1 LGQPLLVV
9 LLCGA
14 FCLAPLALYLSWLAS
29 INRRP
34 RPTVVVGGWDFAWL
48 LGGLSGFL
56 IFGGGL
62 LVAGLQSNVRYATR
76 GNWQQVRDALDREAI
91 TWAAIAVG
99 YLLVVGGLSALVIA
113 SRLRTLTVFNIDRPE
128 AEAAIDAALA
138 EAGVSANRFGNVW
151 SNDRPV
157 VSFDAF
163 AGLRHV
169 SVRIL
174 SPDPR
179 ACEELERA
187 LRQKLAAAPP
197 ADASVAPWLY
207 SAAISCGV
215 TVVCCTLLVAF
226 FIYLATMTR

>member
-1 LGQPLLVV
+1 MPLLVI
-9 LLCGA
+9 LLCGV
-14 FCLAPLALYLSWLAS
+14 FCLAPLALYLSWLGS

-34 RPTVVVGGWDFAWL
+34 RPTVVGGEWDFVWM

-62 LVAGLQSNVRYATR
+62 LVAGLQSNFRYVAR
-76 GNWQQVRDALDREAI
+76 GNWQQVSEAWGQEGI
-91 TWAAIAVG
+91 TWVIVAVG

-113 SRLRTLTVFNIDRPE
+113 SRLRTLSVFNIDRPE

-138 EAGVSANRFGNVW
+138 EAGVSASRFGNVW

-157 VSFDAF
+157 VSIDAF
-163 AGLRHV
+163 TGLRHV
-169 SVRIL
+169 SVRL
-174 SPDPR
+174 HSPDPR

-187 LRQKLAAAPP
+187 LRQKLAASPPSDAP
-197 ADASVAPWLY
+197 VAAWLY

-215 TVVCCTLLVAF
+215 TVVCCTLLIAY
-226 FIYLATMTR
+226 FIHLATSPR